1 MRPRAGSSPSPTP
14 SRTSSR
20 ASAPHRLRRPI
31 TGCNRTDLI
40 LNLITTM
47 KRINKLWLAL
57 MVLLAVGSARAS
69 LDIPDGNPIGV
80 VSTIG
85 VGGLGTIGSDITV
98 TLNITGGNNGDLYA
112 YLSYNGQLVTLLDRP
127 GVTSLDPLG
136 ETDPGYS
143 SVVLSDGAYGNI
155 DNASGGG
162 SAVSGTYNAAGGASA
177 LSVYTGGGSDGTWT
191 LFIADLSGETPPART
206 ASWSAG
212 I

>member
-1 MRPRAGSSPSPTP
+1 
-14 SRTSSR
+14 
-20 ASAPHRLRRPI
+20 
-31 TGCNRTDLI
+31 
-40 LNLITTM
+40 M

-191 LFIADLSGETPPART
+191 LFIADLSGGDPSGTDSQLVSWYLTINGTTVPEPVTWALIVFALGALALTLGRRIRLKHT
-206 ASWSAG
+206 A
-212 I
+212 